1 MLLIFITCYVIDF
14 IFHEYYSNILW
25 VLHID
30 MNIDICKKT
39 KTKIN
44 YSEIKIKIK
53 KLHAHNVRQSL
64 PYTYR
69 LCLEIEKKLAY
80 STF

>member
-1 MLLIFITCYVIDF
+1 
-14 IFHEYYSNILW
+14 
-25 VLHID
+25 

-80 STF
+80 FTFLTYFLLLKWVPLHY

>member
-1 MLLIFITCYVIDF
+1 
-14 IFHEYYSNILW
+14 
-25 VLHID
+25 